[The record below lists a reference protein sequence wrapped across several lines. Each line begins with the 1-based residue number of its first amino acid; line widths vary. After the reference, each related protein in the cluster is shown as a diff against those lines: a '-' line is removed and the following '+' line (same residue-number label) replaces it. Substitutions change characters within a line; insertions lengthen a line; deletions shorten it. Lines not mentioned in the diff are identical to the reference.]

1 VTTSFGVAYYPEHVD
16 LSRVTT
22 DLERI
27 RTLGLSSI
35 RIGDFA
41 WSSIEP
47 APGEFCWDVFDAT
60 FDAAARCGVEVVL
73 CTPTAAPPAWLTK
86 TNPDVL
92 PVDVY
97 GRRATHGARQ
107 HRCFQSSAYRKACDR
122 VVHALAKRYSNVTTL
137 AGWQIDN
144 ELGGEHKRC
153 YCEYCENAFGN
164 FLKSR
169 YSDIHELNERWGTRF
184 WSQTYTDWSDIPIPR
199 RIHLDMMLKHHPSLV
214 LEYARFSSEAIV
226 SFARSQAEIIR
237 NYQTPSSSPA
247 PSPGLSPSHAP
258 SLSPLARE
266 VFITTNTDS
275 FYWGDSVDIA
285 QLFENLDVSSID
297 LYSDDVETLRFYGSV
312 MRGIKGQPFLV
323 TELGVS
329 VPNIKHNVQTLAE
342 EGCKAFWYFKYRPFP
357 WGQEQTR
364 TAIRTVCDNPAPVSK
379 KITDLAAS
387 AISTIIPASEVA
399 LLYDFESSW
408 VYEESSWSDNWE
420 ERTAYPRYI
429 EKTVF
434 PAIRNEAGAV
444 DIVFGADAI
453 SSYRVVLAPL
463 LILHRPR
470 LESGLAGFLE
480 NGGVIIST
488 IDFLSKN
495 KDNVFHTRPPEIYRQ
510 AFGPD
515 CIDFFYEFI
524 ELPIGS
530 THGSGTLL
538 LMSTAATSQD
548 WVDAYRSIAKTA
560 P

>member
-1 VTTSFGVAYYPEHVD
+1 MRTSFGVAYYPEHVD
-16 LSRVTT
+16 FSRVTT
-22 DLERI
+22 DFERM
-27 RTLGLSSI
+27 RDLGLSSI

-41 WSSIEP
+41 WSSVEA
-47 APGEFCWDVFDAT
+47 APGEFCWDT
-60 FDAAARCGVEVVL
+60 FDETFEAAARIGLGVVL
-73 CTPTAAPPAWLTK
+73 CTPTAAPPVWLTK
-86 TNPDVL
+86 VSPDVL

-107 HRCFQSSAYRKACDR
+107 HRCFQSPAYRDACDR
-122 VVHALAKRYSNVTTL
+122 VVHALAERYSNATAL

-153 YCEYCENAFGN
+153 YCEHCERAFRD

-169 YSDIHELNERWGTRF
+169 YSEIHELNERWGTRF
-184 WSQTYTDWSDIPIPR
+184 WSQTYTDWGDIPIPR

-226 SFARSQAEIIR
+226 SFARSQAEIIQGFHSR
-237 NYQTPSSSPA
+237 SSSR
-247 PSPGLSPSHAP
+247 SSSTSSSRSPST
-258 SLSPLARE
+258 SARE

-297 LYSDDVETLRFYGSV
+297 IYSDDVETLRFYGSV

-329 VPNIKHNVQTLAE
+329 VPNIGQNVRTLAD

-387 AISTIIPASEVA
+387 AISTSIPTSEVA

-434 PAIRNEAGAV
+434 PAVRNEAGAV
-444 DIVFGADAI
+444 DIAFGADAL
-453 SSYRVVLAPL
+453 SSYRVLLAPL

-470 LESGLAGFLE
+470 LESGLVEFLE
-480 NGGVIIST
+480 GGGVIIST

-515 CIDFFYEFI
+515 CIDFFYEFS
-524 ELPIGS
+524 ELPIES
-530 THGSGTLL
+530 THGVGKILL
-538 LMSTAATSQD
+538 LPTDATSQD
-548 WVDAYRSIAKTA
+548 WVDVYRSIVKTA
-560 P
+560 L